1 MSAGSN
7 RADGLVT
14 QALWQQVAKQVED
27 HGLVVWYDPEG
38 HYASVAS
45 RLSIA
50 KTTVVCYNG
59 SFLQLRRE
67 IGPLLN
73 DLHPPRLV
81 VYVPMEQA
89 GTDHA
94 LIELEAAGVVVQPG
108 QQPPNR
114 NTRLS
119 LVARNALRPL
129 RGDANAA
136 EIEKQVEAG
145 KLTLA
150 DLDVIGEKKDSGV
163 LSLIF
168 GSGNPQEVALGFLA
182 SCHSDGEVEKKSATG
197 ELADLLRST
206 LEVDLPG
213 NAPLVEMRDRLARH
227 VLLTDLVA
235 GLGESLPASLN
246 SLKVAASPAQR
257 DACVVLARSWRLR
270 RDVRDSYVTAA
281 RKFQQESSLG
291 QVEFVTGTI
300 AQVETFPCLERALLR
315 HVEEALLEG
324 ANTDLLDLAT
334 SCQSRFW
341 SEVTP
346 TIQAHWA
353 LLAAAE
359 VLLEAD
365 RVATAL
371 KDAPKTVA
379 GLVHAYAEG
388 ESSLVPARYAPSP
401 PGEPVVQ
408 LRPGRCRPASGARQ
422 ADPESRA
429 AVHGGRLPVG
439 EGVRNAVLQGQAPD
453 RRSVASGAGLRDSG
467 DASSRQGQ
475 DGLRLG

>member
-14 QALWQQVAKQVED
+14 HALWQQVAKQVED

-129 RGDANAA
+129 RGEADAA

-145 KLTLA
+145 KLNLA
-150 DLDVIGEKKDSGV
+150 DLDAIGKKKDSGV
-163 LSLIF
+163 LSVIF
-168 GSGNPQEVALGFLA
+168 GTSNAHEVALSFVAGSRL
-182 SCHSDGEVEKKSATG
+182 DIEIEKKSARK
-197 ELADLLRST
+197 ELADLLHSIV
-206 LEVDLPG
+206 EIDLPD
-213 NAPLVEMRDRLARH
+213 NIPLPEMRDRLARH
-227 VLLTDLVA
+227 IMLTDLVV
-235 GLGESLPASLN
+235 GLGDKLPTSLS
-246 SLKVAASPAQR
+246 SLKVATSPGAQA
-257 DACVVLARSWRLR
+257 ACKELARNWRLR
-270 RDVRDSYVTAA
+270 RDVRDRYVTSSHSVE
-281 RKFQQESSLG
+281 QESSLG
-291 QVEFVTGTI
+291 QISFQPGTI
-300 AQVETFPCLERALLR
+300 AEVETFLCLERALLR
-315 HVEEALLEG
+315 NVEETLQVG
-324 ANTDLLDLAT
+324 ATHDLLDLAT
-334 SCQSRFW
+334 SRQSRFW

-353 LLAAAE
+353 LLAAVAQ

-365 RVATAL
+365 RVAKSL
-371 KDAPKTVA
+371 KDAPKTVT
-379 GLVHAYAEG
+379 GLVQAYSEG
-388 ESSLVPARYAPSP
+388 ESR
-401 PGEPVVQ
+401 
-408 LRPGRCRPASGARQ
+408 
-422 ADPESRA
+422 
-429 AVHGGRLPVG
+429 
-439 EGVRNAVLQGQAPD
+439 
-453 RRSVASGAGLRDSG
+453 
-467 DASSRQGQ
+467 
-475 DGLRLG
+475 